1 MAAVPNASNSFT
13 PIVPPSI
20 QLVST
25 TEIVSQLSDNLLYR
39 ASTPGDG
46 CHTTTPT
53 NESRATTPAI
63 SDLAEYV
70 IDQEGS
76 IDDCTQSVP
85 DWYSLTIVEIYDE
98 INPSTSIGK
107 EKLRKWR
114 DRVVDGAGN
123 PLSKIGI
130 VANRLLKVLVQK
142 KMLKDCQQNTKLQT
156 KKMLRNEQCNE
167 FLLLNQSLP
176 AGQLIRK
183 FLAEN
188 IVLPINVNGE
198 VIDTAVVSVNLLARV
213 IMLAVE
219 PEPFQQL
226 SDIFAAAE
234 KDAHRAQVDDKVLSF
249 NEKWNSLANHFFNA
263 SDFQPENDF
272 VDADSR
278 ISDIDPRS
286 APALPWTGES
296 LQKTFHGLKT
306 KFALVD
312 DMFSRSGNLEAG
324 ADIDEAD
331 CFDGHVKRVLENES
345 PTLHKVMLFPFWVF
359 NKKPPKFISRA
370 KPPQQQFDSSSQA
383 AESAD
388 SRNQK
393 PYKRVRVGSET
404 DALAKAVS
412 ALAPNDKEQ
421 KL

>member
-1 MAAVPNASNSFT
+1 M
-13 PIVPPSI
+13 
-20 QLVST
+20 
-25 TEIVSQLSDNLLYR
+25 E
-39 ASTPGDG
+39 
-46 CHTTTPT
+46 
-53 NESRATTPAI
+53 
-63 SDLAEYV
+63 
-70 IDQEGS
+70 
-76 IDDCTQSVP
+76 
-85 DWYSLTIVEIYDE
+85 
-98 INPSTSIGK
+98 
-107 EKLRKWR
+107 
-114 DRVVDGAGN
+114 
-123 PLSKIGI
+123 
-130 VANRLLKVLVQK
+130 
-142 KMLKDCQQNTKLQT
+142 
-156 KKMLRNEQCNE
+156 RNEQRNE

-188 IVLPINVNGE
+188 IALPINADGE

-234 KDAHRAQVDDKVLSF
+234 KDAHRAQVDDKALSF

-263 SDFQPENDF
+263 PDFQPENDF

-286 APALPWTGES
+286 APALPWTGET
-296 LQKTFHGLKT
+296 LRKTFRGLKT

-331 CFDGHVKRVLENES
+331 RFDGHVKRVLENDS
-345 PTLHKVMLFPFWVF
+345 PTLHKVMLFSFWVF
-359 NKKPPKFISRA
+359 DKKPPKFISRA

-383 AESAD
+383 AEL
-388 SRNQK
+388 
-393 PYKRVRVGSET
+393 SE
-404 DALAKAVS
+404 DGLKDDIYISPASEALFYRSNSSVAYCTVTARFVIYG
-412 ALAPNDKEQ
+412 
-421 KL
+421 